1 MQKEVAMRYVTSR
14 KYQITHKKKAP
25 EPEERY
31 FDLSITAAVGLA
43 ALVFAKGIFWGYMI
57 RKWTD

>member
-1 MQKEVAMRYVTSR
+1 MRYVTSR
-14 KYQITHKKKAP
+14 KYPITYKKKCA

-31 FDLSITAAVGLA
+31 LDLSVAAAVGLA

>member
-1 MQKEVAMRYVTSR
+1 MRYVTSR
-14 KYQITHKKKAP
+14 KYPITHKKKSA

-43 ALVFAKGIFWGYMI
+43 ALVLVKGIFWGYMI